1 MFKKAVDRSQSNAE
15 KYQAR
20 KRKFGTDDV
29 LPLWVA
35 DMDIPTPNFIVEAL
49 KQRLE
54 HPIFGYEEMTDSAFA
69 AQIAWMKK
77 RHGLELQREDMF
89 YSPSVLTSLNL
100 AIQAFSEK
108 GDEIIIQPP
117 VYGAFASSIKN
128 NERVVVENP
137 LRFNKDGDYT
147 FDLKD
152 LKRKMTQ
159 KTKLLLLCSPHN
171 PVGRVWTKEELT
183 QLAQRCLKH
192 NIKVIAD
199 EIHCDISYN
208 KHTPFAA
215 LSKEIAHQTI
225 TLLSPGKT
233 FNISG
238 LQISTVTISNRA
250 MKERFTTVYQATA
263 LGTGNILAH
272 VAFEHAYQHGER
284 WLNALLKHLQSN
296 LNKLDDIF
304 KEDSTKIQ
312 FKKPEATFLAWLDC
326 KKMNLN
332 ESKLNDF
339 FIYTKKLGLTAGSSF
354 GAEGK
359 GYMRLNF
366 GVTEEIMD
374 TLLLHFNTKGREL

>member
-1 MFKKAVDRSQSNAE
+1 MFKKSIDRSQSNAE
-15 KYQAR
+15 KYQER
-20 KRKFGTDDV
+20 KRKFGTNEV

-35 DMDIPTPNFIVEAL
+35 DMDIETPSFIVEAL
-49 KQRLE
+49 KKRLE
-54 HPIFGYEEMTDSAFA
+54 HPIFGYEEMPNSAFN

-77 RHGLELQREDMF
+77 RHGLELKREDMF

-108 GDEIIIQPP
+108 EDEIIIQPP

-128 NERVVVENP
+128 NERIVVENS
-137 LRFNKDGDYT
+137 LRFNKQGDYT

-152 LKRKMTQ
+152 LERKITQ

-183 QLAQRCLKH
+183 QLAQLCLKYD
-192 NIKVIAD
+192 IKIVAD
-199 EIHCDISYN
+199 EIHCDLSYK
-208 KHTPFAA
+208 KHTPFAS

-238 LQISTVTISNRA
+238 LYISTVTIANEE
-250 MKERFTTVYQATA
+250 MKERFSKIHQATA
-263 LGTGNILAH
+263 LGAGNILTH
-272 VAFEHAYQHGER
+272 VAFEHAYLHGET
-284 WLNALLKHLQSN
+284 WLNALLQHLQTN
-296 LNKLDDIF
+296 IDKLDDIF
-304 KEDSTKIQ
+304 KEDSYRIQ
-312 FKKPEATFLAWLDC
+312 FQKPEATFLAWLDC
-326 KKMNLN
+326 KEMNLN
-332 ESKLNDF
+332 EIELNDF
-339 FIYTKKLGLTAGSSF
+339 FIHTKKLGLTTGSSF

-366 GVTEEIMD
+366 GVTEETMD
-374 TLLLHFNTKGREL
+374 KLLLHF